1 MDLLTVAVV
10 FYSVDFTGV
19 PQARHNFGVV
29 EIDGILYILGGED
42 GERELISMESYDIYS
57 RTWTKQPDLTMV
69 RKVRAPSY
77 LTTLFTGKELMNI
90 CI

>member
-1 MDLLTVAVV
+1 M
-10 FYSVDFTGV
+10 
-19 PQARHNFGVV
+19 V

-69 RKVRAPSY
+69 RKVKTTFYIIVLLLVKQSVQIHVCIY
-77 LTTLFTGKELMNI
+77 IKIYILTFCFK
-90 CI
+90 

>member
-1 MDLLTVAVV
+1 M
-10 FYSVDFTGV
+10 
-19 PQARHNFGVV
+19 V

-69 RKVRAPSY
+69 RKVRTTSY
-77 LTTLFTGKELMNI
+77 VIALLIVKQLMPTLFIFFPNLLLQVDTVRNSHKMK
-90 CI
+90 

>member
-1 MDLLTVAVV
+1 M
-10 FYSVDFTGV
+10 
-19 PQARHNFGVV
+19 V

-69 RKVRAPSY
+69 RKVRITSY
-77 LTTLFTGKELMNI
+77 VIALLVVSYANMYMYMRTLASSRSCNK
-90 CI
+90 

>member
-1 MDLLTVAVV
+1 M
-10 FYSVDFTGV
+10 
-19 PQARHNFGVV
+19 V

-69 RKVRAPSY
+69 RKVRITSY
-77 LTTLFTGKELMNI
+77 VIALLIVSYANMYMYVLRTLASSKSCNK
-90 CI
+90 

>member
-1 MDLLTVAVV
+1 M
-10 FYSVDFTGV
+10 
-19 PQARHNFGVV
+19 V

-77 LTTLFTGKELMNI
+77 LTTLFTGKELIHIYIYIYKKYIFFNLLLQVEAVTNNLTKK
-90 CI
+90 

>member
-1 MDLLTVAVV
+1 MYWKKKIVLVYSQLL
-10 FYSVDFTGV
+10 FSDDFIDV

-69 RKVRAPSY
+69 RKVRTVSCVS
-77 LTTLFTGKELMNI
+77 TLLPVK
-90 CI
+90 

>member
-1 MDLLTVAVV
+1 
-10 FYSVDFTGV
+10 
-19 PQARHNFGVV
+19 VV

-69 RKVRAPSY
+69 RKVRTKSCVIA
-77 LTTLFTGKELMNI
+77 LLIVK
-90 CI
+90 

>member
-1 MDLLTVAVV
+1 M
-10 FYSVDFTGV
+10 
-19 PQARHNFGVV
+19 V

-69 RKVRAPSY
+69 RKVR
-77 LTTLFTGKELMNI
+77 TTLNAIASLAVKQFKPTYVF
-90 CI
+90 

>member
-1 MDLLTVAVV
+1 MAVV
-10 FYSVDFTGV
+10 FYSLDCIDI

-69 RKVRAPSY
+69 RKVK
-77 LTTLFTGKELMNI
+77 TTLYVITLLTV
-90 CI
+90 